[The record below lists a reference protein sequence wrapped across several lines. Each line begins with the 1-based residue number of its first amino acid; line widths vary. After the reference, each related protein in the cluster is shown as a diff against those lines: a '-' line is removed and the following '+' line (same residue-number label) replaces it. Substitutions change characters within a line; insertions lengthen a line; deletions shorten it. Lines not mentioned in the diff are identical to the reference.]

1 MSDIAKWALLVA
13 GFAVILALILALPI
27 VGFTNGETVA
37 ASFGELVAILSPY
50 IIQARAFI
58 NIFLTPFG
66 RTLFSAVIGYMF
78 IRYFITWPI
87 KLITSVYHWIF
98 K

>member
-1 MSDIAKWALLVA
+1 MSDVAKWALLVA
-13 GFAVILALILALPI
+13 GFVIILALILALPI
-27 VGFTNGETVA
+27 ASFTNGETVA
-37 ASFGELVAILSPY
+37 ALFGELVAILSPY
-50 IIQARAFI
+50 ILKGRAFI

-87 KLITSVYHWIF
+87 KLITSVYQWIF